1 MKKYLV
7 PISSTKRM
15 AIAVTTLIGAL
26 SSSSFAADINSDL
39 LDLLLKKGIITQEEY
54 TTQKNKTE
62 NQDVVMKRLNKH
74 DVQPPAVGVEK
85 ENNASHPIVGIA
97 KEGEP
102 EPIITI
108 FGIADVA
115 IANVSHSRPF
125 SSTFPSTIKTDDQ
138 PLLKYRNVTGM
149 INGGM
154 QASRWGI
161 RSNLDL
167 GNDRKAFVTLES
179 GFNLPTGESTD
190 AYRSLTNGT
199 NVASGNSSQNGQLFG
214 RQAFVGL
221 SDPTLGSISFGRQ
234 YNQIFEVLVEYDPVF
249 KSDLFS
255 PLGMSGT
262 TGGGGGTS
270 ENARLDNTVRYKIQY
285 GPVQFGA
292 LYKFG
297 GLGMADPTSGYVF
310 NAGYNEGNF
319 GIHAV
324 YEQFYDALKATAA
337 TTPTVAISD
346 TRAYLINGK
355 YKMDAL
361 TLKFGFQR
369 YAARASTHAAS
380 VFAPFSISYSGT
392 QISSVSN
399 GAAVGVEQPTTI
411 TFAGGD
417 YNFTPKFNLALGLY
431 RINSHAY
438 AAGISKDGS
447 AVGAGASGTSTW
459 TALVADYKINKY
471 LDIYSGLSAIRFG
484 GAKFAVGSTKDNS
497 NFVSA
502 VGLRFKF

>member
-1 MKKYLV
+1 MKKDLV
-7 PISSTKRM
+7 PISTTKCM
-15 AIAVTTLIGAL
+15 VIAITTLIGAL

-39 LDLLLKKGIITQEEY
+39 LDLLLKKGIISQDEY
-54 TTQKNKTE
+54 TTLKDKTE
-62 NQDVVMKRLNKH
+62 NQDVVTKRLNKH
-74 DVQPPAVGVEK
+74 DVQPPIAGVIK
-85 ENNASHPIVGIA
+85 ENDASRPILGVA

-102 EPIITI
+102 EPIITF

-115 IANVSHSRPF
+115 IANVSHSKPF

-138 PLLKYRNVTGM
+138 PLLSYKNGTGM

-179 GFNLPTGESTD
+179 GFNLPTGEVSD
-190 AYRSLTNGT
+190 AYKSLTNGT
-199 NVASGNSSQNGQLFG
+199 NIASANSSLNGQLFG

-262 TGGGGGTS
+262 MGGGGGTS
-270 ENARLDNTVRYKIQY
+270 ENSRLDNTVRYKIQS

-310 NAGYNEGNF
+310 NAGYNEGIF

-324 YEQFYDALKATAA
+324 YEQFYDALKATAEA
-337 TTPTVAISD
+337 TPTLAISD

-361 TLKFGFQR
+361 TLKLGFER

-380 VFAPFSISYSGT
+380 AFAPYSISYAGT

-431 RINSHAY
+431 RINPHAY
-438 AAGISKDGS
+438 AAGKSKDGS
-447 AVGAGASGTSTW
+447 AVGAGTAGTITW
-459 TALVADYKINKY
+459 TALVVDYKINNY
-471 LDIYSGLSAIRFG
+471 LDIYSGLSAIKFG
-484 GAKFAVGSTKDNS
+484 GAKYFPGSTKDNN